1 MSESFYSLISE
12 PLLLVSPFVSEAA
25 TVAADAGPSQDG
37 GSITLLLIYLG
48 IALGVSAVCSVS
60 EAAFLSVTP
69 SYYRTLQKTNP
80 KRGKLLARLREKPDR
95 PLAAILTVN
104 TVANV
109 FGAAGVGFEAGRV
122 FGNAWLSFVSGMM
135 TLLILIFSEIIP
147 KTIGATY
154 WKSLAAPLSIGISFS
169 VKLLRPLLYLMEF
182 LTRRMVSKDGNEIT
196 ADEIESFAEMIHESR
211 LLRPS
216 QGNIVGNAIGLHEIQ
231 VRSILTPR
239 SVVFS
244 LPAEDTVGDH
254 RKEVI
259 RNPFS
264 RIPLTDAESGEWIGF
279 ALKTEIL
286 AEDDQGRQLK
296 TMLRELNIFHETQ
309 PLVATLRE
317 AVRSRTHVAQ
327 VVNEF
332 GDSVGIV
339 TLEDMVE
346 ALLGEEIL
354 DESDRH
360 ADLQRLARDR
370 YQRQVGT
377 PES

>member
-1 MSESFYSLISE
+1 MSESLYSLFSDTFLLAAVVDPDAAITVHAPQGGSVA
-12 PLLLVSPFVSEAA
+12 LLL
-25 TVAADAGPSQDG
+25 
-37 GSITLLLIYLG
+37 LYLG

-69 SYYRTLQKTNP
+69 SFYRTLLKTNP
-80 KRGKLLARLREKPDR
+80 KRGQLLAQLREKPDR
-95 PLAAILTVN
+95 PLAAILTIN

-109 FGAAGVGFEAGRV
+109 FGAAGVGFEAARI
-122 FGNAWLSFVSGMM
+122 FGSAWLSFTSAIM
-135 TLLILIFSEIIP
+135 TLMILVFSEIIP

-154 WKSLAAPLSIGISFS
+154 WKSLAGPLTIGIGAM

-182 LTRRMVSKDGNEIT
+182 LTRGMVRTGGHQIT
-196 ADEIESFAEMIHESR
+196 TDEIESFAEMIHESR

-244 LPAEDTVGDH
+244 LPAEGSIEAH
-254 RKEVI
+254 RKQVI

-264 RIPLTDAESGEWIGF
+264 RIPLTDADSGEWIGF

-286 AEDDQGRQLK
+286 AEDDLSRKLK
-296 TMLRELNIFHETQ
+296 TMLRELKIFHDTQ
-309 PLVATLRE
+309 PLIAAMRA
-317 AVRSRTHVAQ
+317 AVRDRIHIAQ

-339 TLEDMVE
+339 TLEDMLE
-346 ALLGEEIL
+346 TLLGEEIL

-360 ADLQRLARDR
+360 ADLQRLARER
-370 YQRQVGT
+370 YQRQVGAL
-377 PES
+377 ES

>member
-1 MSESFYSLISE
+1 MIADIST
-12 PLLLVSPFVSEAA
+12 S
-25 TVAADAGPSQDG
+25 VAAAEAGAGGGG
-37 GSITLLLIYLG
+37 GSIVFLLVYLG

-69 SYYRTLQKTNP
+69 SFYRSLQKSNP
-80 KRGKLLARLREKPDR
+80 KRGNLIARLREKPDR

-109 FGAAGVGFEAGRV
+109 FGAAGVGFEAGRI

-154 WKSLAAPLSIGISFS
+154 WKNLAVPLSIGINFV

-182 LTRRMVSKDGNEIT
+182 LTRRMVSKGGNQIT
-196 ADEIESFAEMIHESR
+196 TDEIESFAEMIHESR

-244 LPAEDTVGDH
+244 LPADGSIGDH

-264 RIPLTDAESGEWIGF
+264 RIPLTDADSGEWIGF
-279 ALKTEIL
+279 ALKIEIL
-286 AEDDQGRQLK
+286 ADDDQTRQLK
-296 TMLRELNIFHETQ
+296 TMLRDLKIFHETQ
-309 PLVATLRE
+309 ALVATMRE
-317 AVRSRTHVAQ
+317 AVRSRTHIAQ

-339 TLEDMVE
+339 TLEDMLE
-346 ALLGEEIL
+346 TLLGEEIL

-360 ADLQRLARDR
+360 ADLQRLARER

>member
-1 MSESFYSLISE
+1 M
-12 PLLLVSPFVSEAA
+12 
-25 TVAADAGPSQDG
+25 
-37 GSITLLLIYLG
+37 LIYLAV
-48 IALGVSAVCSVS
+48 ALGVSGLCSVA
-60 EAAFLSVTP
+60 EAVFLSVTP
-69 SYYRTLQKTNP
+69 SFYRSLQKTNP
-80 KRGKLLARLREKPDR
+80 KRGKLLANMREKPDR
-95 PLAAILTVN
+95 PLAAILTLN
-104 TVANV
+104 TIAHTV
-109 FGAAGVGFEAGRV
+109 GAAGVGSEAGRV
-122 FGNAWLSFVSGMM
+122 FGSNWLALTSAIL
-135 TLLILIFSEIIP
+135 TILILVLSEIIP
-147 KTIGATY
+147 KTLGASY
-154 WKSLAAPLSIGISFS
+154 WKSLAVPTSIGINWT
-169 VKLLRPLLYLMEF
+169 VKILRPILFLMEL
-182 LTRRMVSKDGNEIT
+182 LTRGMVRHGGHEIT
-196 ADEIESFAEMIHESR
+196 TDEIESFAEMIHESR

-244 LPAEDTVGDH
+244 LPAEGNIGDH

-286 AEDDQGRQLK
+286 AEDDQTRQLK
-296 TMLRELNIFHETQ
+296 TMLRELKIFHETQ
-309 PLVATLRE
+309 PLVATMRE

-339 TLEDMVE
+339 TLEDMLE
-346 ALLGEEIL
+346 TLLGEEIL

-360 ADLQRLARDR
+360 ADLQRLARER
-370 YQRQVGT
+370 YQRQIGMT
-377 PES
+377 ES